1 MLARSRGAAAT
12 SAAIPMGTLVTE
24 IVRRASR
31 CAAVVAFVTG
41 VPALGAAAFPLRTN
55 DVVAFLGGANVVA
68 AQRSGH
74 VETLLTLANPGHH
87 LSFRGLAWE
96 GDTVFA
102 RPRELNYPTLA
113 EQLRRTGATVVVV
126 QFGQTESMAGAAK
139 VDDFV
144 RAYGQLLDSCAAVAS
159 RFVLVTPPPFERP
172 TEATLPDLTVHNTGL
187 VRYAAAIREIAA
199 QRGATLVDLAKGL
212 AEENDGGRLTRDG
225 WQLTSAGQARVA
237 AVFAR
242 QLGLGEMASR
252 AGRADGAGK
261 WSAPGFEPVRAAVAE
276 KNTLWFRYARPTNW
290 AFLAGDRTEQP
301 SSRDHRDPKVRWFP
315 SELEQFVPL
324 IAEAERRIEKLAQ
337 MTTEASR

>member
-1 MLARSRGAAAT
+1 MAA
-12 SAAIPMGTLVTE
+12 LV
-24 IVRRASR
+24 A
-31 CAAVVAFVTG
+31 G
-41 VPALGAAAFPLRTN
+41 LPALGAAAFPLRTN

-68 AQRSGH
+68 AQQSGH
-74 VETLLTLANPGHH
+74 VETLLTIADPGHH

-113 EQLRRTGATVVVV
+113 DQLRRAGATVVVV
-126 QFGQTESMAGAAK
+126 QFGQTESMAGEAK

-144 RAYGQLLDSCAAVAS
+144 RAYGQLLDACAAIAS

-172 TEATLPDLTVHNTGL
+172 AEAALPDLTVHNAGL
-187 VRYAAAIREIAA
+187 IRYAAAIREIAA

-212 AEENDGGRLTRDG
+212 AEEGDAGRLTRDG

-242 QLGLGEMASR
+242 QLGLGGIASR
-252 AGRADGAGK
+252 AGRADAAGR
-261 WSAPGFEPVRAAVAE
+261 WSAPGFEAVRAAVAE

-315 SELEQFVPL
+315 SEMEQFVPL
-324 IAEAERRIEKLAQ
+324 IADAERRIEKLAQ
-337 MTTEASR
+337 MTPEASR

>member
-1 MLARSRGAAAT
+1 
-12 SAAIPMGTLVTE
+12 MGTLMTE
-24 IVRRASR
+24 IVRRACR
-31 CAAVVAFVTG
+31 CAAMVAFVTG

-68 AQRSGH
+68 AQQSGH
-74 VETLLTLANPGHH
+74 LETLLTIAGPGHH

-126 QFGQTESMAGAAK
+126 QFGQTESMAGEAK
-139 VDDFV
+139 VDDFI
-144 RAYGQLLDSCAAVAS
+144 RAYGQLLDTCAAVAP
-159 RFVLVTPPPFERP
+159 RFVLVTPPLFERP
-172 TEATLPDLTVHNTGL
+172 IETTLPDLSAHNTVL

-199 QRGATLVDLAKGL
+199 QRGATLVDLTRGL
-212 AEENDGGRLTRDG
+212 AEENAPGRPTRDG
-225 WQLTSAGQARVA
+225 WQLTPAGQARVA

-242 QLGLGEMASR
+242 QLGLGEVASR
-252 AGRADGAGK
+252 AGRADVAGR
-261 WSAPGFEPVRAAVAE
+261 WSAPGFEPVRVAVAE
-276 KNTLWFRYARPTNW
+276 KNTLWFRYTRPTNW

-301 SSRDHRDPKVRWFP
+301 SSRDHRDLKVRWFP

-324 IAEAERRIEKLAQ
+324 IAEAEHRIEKLAP
-337 MTTEASR
+337 MTPDASR